1 MFNSLRREKL
11 LREVSSKQVGWYV
24 ALDCEMVGT
33 GALGSQSTLARVSM
47 VDWDGHIIL
56 DTFVKVPVSVTDYRT
71 HISGVT
77 QQHLESD
84 QAMDLEDVR
93 YIVQKI
99 LHGRVLIGHGLDN
112 DLSALMI
119 SHPAHDIRDTA
130 CYIPYMQVSATET
143 SIAGRKLSPRKLKD
157 LVKDFLGWNIQEMGT
172 SHSSVED
179 ALATLALY
187 KKARPEWEAYI
198 SRKLREERRKA
209 NQGKKVSTSS
219 SSKRNQIAP
228 SIVNRFSAPKQV
240 NTIMH
245 QANLTGSVNA
255 DFRSSLHSV
264 SVVYPPNMHPQT
276 EWKSGYTNSWETSNN
291 IQFWNYR

>member
-1 MFNSLRREKL
+1 MAQHISKMFSNMRREKL
-11 LREVSSKQVGWYV
+11 LREVTSKQVGWYV

-77 QQHLESD
+77 PQHLESE

-119 SHPAHDIRDTA
+119 SHPSHDIRDTA
-130 CYIPYMQVSATET
+130 CYIPYMQVSTAET
-143 SIAGRKLSPRKLKD
+143 NIAGRKLSPRKLKD
-157 LVKDFLGWNIQEMGT
+157 LVKDFLGWTIQGT
-172 SHSSVED
+172 VHNSVED

-198 SRKLREERRKA
+198 SRKLREERRKE
-209 NQGKKVSTSS
+209 NQLKKVSIAP
-219 SSKRNQIAP
+219 SKKNQIAP
-228 SIVNRFSAPKQV
+228 IVGNRFSLPNQN
-240 NTIMH
+240 NTAMR
-245 QANLTGSVNA
+245 QTNLSLPENVV
-255 DFRSSLHSV
+255 DIRSSLHSALM
-264 SVVYPPNMHPQT
+264 YPPNNAQPQSQ
-276 EWKSGYTNSWETSNN
+276 WTNTHSNN
-291 IQFWNYR
+291 

>member
-1 MFNSLRREKL
+1 
-11 LREVSSKQVGWYV
+11 
-24 ALDCEMVGT
+24 
-33 GALGSQSTLARVSM
+33 M
-47 VDWDGHIIL
+47 VDWDGHVIL

-119 SHPAHDIRDTA
+119 SHPAYDIRDTA

-157 LVKDFLGWNIQEMGT
+157 LVKDFLGWSIQEIGT
-172 SHSSVED
+172 AHSSVED

-209 NQGKKVSTSS
+209 NQVRKVSCATP
-219 SSKRNQIAP
+219 SKKNQIAP
-228 SIVNRFSAPKQV
+228 SIVNRFSASTQS
-240 NTIMH
+240 NTVIH
-245 QANLTGSVNA
+245 QSHSCLPENE

-264 SVVYPPNMHPQT
+264 SMVSLPNAHPQT
-276 EWKSGYTNSWETSNN
+276 QWSNMYTNSWETSNSAQ
-291 IQFWNYR
+291 IWNHRTWNTEPHSIESNVLQQPR